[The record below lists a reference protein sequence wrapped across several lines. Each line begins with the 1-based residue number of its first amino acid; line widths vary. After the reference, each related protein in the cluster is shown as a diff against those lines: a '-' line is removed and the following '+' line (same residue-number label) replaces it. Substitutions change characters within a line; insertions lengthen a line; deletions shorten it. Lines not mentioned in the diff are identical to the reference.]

1 VFFTDISR
9 HKTDYWI
16 KNDRVDVSIKDIIG
30 PVTVHWH
37 EFYEIELILEGG
49 GTYHI
54 DGVDY
59 PIERGALFVMSQ
71 SSFHRPHFSAN
82 TRLVNFMF
90 TLEACDPSFLYGV
103 LDRSPHARL
112 LLDGDDVDFIY
123 LLARE
128 MTRVDRVEH
137 LTAMLNCVLG
147 KIQRLYRSAPDAPQN
162 AAMLRAILYIQN
174 HFRESLPLARVAE
187 IAGYTPNYFSNKFK
201 KETGR
206 TFKHYIADLQFSL
219 AENMLRHTDLS
230 VSEICYH
237 CGFGDFSNFMT
248 YFKRRHGIPP
258 KEYRRLAAPSGER

>member
-1 VFFTDISR
+1 MFFTDSSR

-37 EFYEIELILEGG
+37 EFYEIELILEGA

-71 SSFHRPHFSAN
+71 SSFHRPHFTAN

-103 LDRSPHARL
+103 LDRSPHTRL
-112 LLDGDDVDFIY
+112 LLDGDDVDFIC

-128 MTRVDRVEH
+128 MTRVDAVVTMSMKIWTIINMTVGKICIRKQS
-137 LTAMLNCVLG
+137 MLNKV
-147 KIQRLYRSAPDAPQN
+147 QN
-162 AAMLRAILYIQN
+162 TLKANLTKVNI
-174 HFRESLPLARVAE
+174 
-187 IAGYTPNYFSNKFK
+187 
-201 KETGR
+201 
-206 TFKHYIADLQFSL
+206 
-219 AENMLRHTDLS
+219 
-230 VSEICYH
+230 
-237 CGFGDFSNFMT
+237 
-248 YFKRRHGIPP
+248 
-258 KEYRRLAAPSGER
+258 